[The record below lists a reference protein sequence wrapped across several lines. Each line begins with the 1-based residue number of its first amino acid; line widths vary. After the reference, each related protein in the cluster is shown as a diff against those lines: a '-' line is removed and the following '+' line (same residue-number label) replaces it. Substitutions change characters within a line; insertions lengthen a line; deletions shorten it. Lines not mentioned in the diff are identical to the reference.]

1 MPQIHRAGDH
11 SVGLVSRSN
20 MDNQQAETLKK
31 YSTENQS
38 VRQCNVVA
46 VSVGALGIDGSC
58 GTSIEECFKESDIE
72 KVLRGV
78 HFCLFHVTRPTH
90 HGG

>member
-11 SVGLVSRSN
+11 SVGLVSLSN
-20 MDNQQAETLKK
+20 MDNQQAETSKK

-38 VRQCNVVA
+38 VRQCDVCR
-46 VSVGALGIDGSC
+46 VSVGALGIDGSR